1 MSEIWYCK
9 TITLDVKKGT
19 SLSYLIEKLTE
30 ISEENSGLV
39 VPQNIQFSFGE
50 MTADEVNTYYDKRE
64 LEKWKKYLLF

>member
-30 ISEENSGLV
+30 ISENNSGLV
-39 VPQNIQFSFGE
+39 VSQYIQFSLGE
-50 MTADEVNTYYDKRE
+50 TTADEVSAHYDKRE
-64 LEKWKKYLLF
+64 LEK